1 MMRIATTVLS
11 SLVLF
16 GCIEPEQDSK
26 TESNNSFETAQ
37 SIPTRTLVD
46 GALTEDKDEVD
57 YYSFQLSEDKE
68 VFISIDP
75 ANSLSA
81 QVSLYSENR
90 DLIELTEIRYAP
102 NRFSTTLNQGQYYL
116 EIAQLQGSGD
126 YRVKAGWDYLPS
138 DLTSLEKIYAGDSF
152 SDSTTISERNNY
164 ALLVVEETGDITLK
178 LEANIEDEMSVIAYS
193 SEESAFIKQFS
204 LSSQNDNTYRRFFM
218 EKGEYIVNV
227 FLESPKDTTFTLS
240 YIK

>member
-16 GCIEPEQDSK
+16 GCIESEQDSK

-37 SIPTRTLVD
+37 FIPTRTLVD

-75 ANSLSA
+75 ENSLSA

-138 DLTSLEKIYAGDSF
+138 DLASLEKIYAGDSF
-152 SDSTTISERNNY
+152 SDSPTIAERNNY
-164 ALLVVEETGDITLK
+164 ALFVVEETGNMTLQ
-178 LEANIEDEMSVIAYS
+178 LDAETEDEISV
-193 SEESAFIKQFS
+193 FILTAVDNKLVEQFS
-204 LSSQNDNTYRRFFM
+204 LSRSEGHAYSRFYI
-218 EKGEYIVNV
+218 ESGEYIVNV

-240 YIK
+240 YIN